1 MVLYTRSRS
10 LPFDVTRTS
19 FQPSARSHCQCF
31 AVPLFMQH
39 TGLEVCYSQD
49 GRHLPDHVPDEC
61 DIVFVLEE
69 FSGPVFDQL
78 RSAGLR

>member
-1 MVLYTRSRS
+1 
-10 LPFDVTRTS
+10 
-19 FQPSARSHCQCF
+19 
-31 AVPLFMQH
+31 MQH

-69 FSGPVFDQL
+69 FSGPVFDHL

>member
-1 MVLYTRSRS
+1 MVLRGLGRYLSTLREHHFS
-10 LPFDVTRTS
+10 LLLR
-19 FQPSARSHCQCF
+19 RIQCL
-31 AVPLFMQH
+31 AVVPLSMQH
-39 TGLEVCYSQD
+39 TGLEVCHSQD

-78 RSAGLR
+78 RSTGLR